1 MQSEQREHRASARGM
16 VVAPWRWATAGALAL
31 ALACGSAWAQA
42 AAPATDDAGTSQGP
56 QEQARPV
63 GSPLVPAVPAAPD
76 AGVTPA
82 VIGTTAGAT
91 ALATAGTASGA
102 PVTVRQDAV
111 VVTGARTQTRA
122 SQSLTPVDVIGG
134 AQLQQTGAANLR
146 DALVRLSPSITRE
159 SYAGDTAVLTDVL
172 SMHGLTPDHVLVLVN
187 GKRRHTTANI
197 SLDGGLNQGS
207 TGVDIST
214 IPVAL
219 IDHIEILR
227 DGAAAQYGSDAIAG
241 VINIILRRNSRG
253 GSVESSNGQT
263 YAGDGFRNNE
273 SAVAG
278 FNLGGNG
285 FLDLAADFSRQNH
298 TVRTGPDD
306 YFGRFAPGQGYAN
319 PIEGD
324 PASTRTSV
332 GFNAGYH
339 LGDSVELYGFGT
351 YAHRRGEA
359 YQNFRPGTVLPAV
372 YPNGFSPVETVNEN
386 DFSVTAGIKG
396 ENLFGFSW
404 DLSSTYGGNYE
415 SFGLLDSANTGLYSA
430 QGNTPTS
437 FHLSTVSSTQLTNN
451 LDLSRALRLPLL
463 PAPLSVSFGL
473 EQRHETYSVSPGDEA
488 SYLLGGAQALPGLAP
503 VSASRS
509 SRDVLGTYVDLSTL
523 ITPRWKIDLAG
534 RFEHYSDV
542 GDTANGKLATRY
554 QFSPALA
561 VRGSVS
567 TGFRAPSLAEENYTN
582 VNVSPASAN
591 GLLAANSG
599 AARLIGAQPLKSEK
613 STNFNLGLVLTPT
626 RDLNLAIDAYQID
639 IRDRIVEGGTASG
652 TAAIAALQ
660 AAGLSVPGSV
670 PASSVSASYFTN
682 GADTRTR
689 GLDLTGTWHTG
700 FGAYG
705 QVDWDLGVNFN
716 TTSVTRAGTT
726 ASGAPQLNAQQIAWL
741 TTSTPKNRV
750 IVGGTWH
757 RDKWA
762 VTIHETRFGP
772 TTSEETYI
780 VGPNA
785 FSTTQFLRFPN
796 AAKYTTDIEVRYD
809 LTKRFQVALGA
820 INLFDAKPSELPY
833 EAQLEGIRYDSA
845 AATIGANGGFYYARL
860 RYAF

>member
-1 MQSEQREHRASARGM
+1 MADLVARAREARARPRSSRTRDSRCGQNKGNTGEARAAWPSRLGGGRR
-16 VVAPWRWATAGALAL
+16 PAL

-63 GSPLVPAVPAAPD
+63 GSPLVPAVHAAPD

-91 ALATAGTASGA
+91 ALAPAGTASGA

-415 SFGLLDSANTGLYSA
+415 SFGLLDSANTGLYGT

-523 ITPRWKIDLAG
+523 ITPRCRRPAC
-534 RFEHYSDV
+534 RCRAACRPRPSRPATSP
-542 GDTANGKLATRY
+542 TAPT
-554 QFSPALA
+554 
-561 VRGSVS
+561 
-567 TGFRAPSLAEENYTN
+567 RAPA
-582 VNVSPASAN
+582 AS
-591 GLLAANSG
+591 
-599 AARLIGAQPLKSEK
+599 
-613 STNFNLGLVLTPT
+613 T
-626 RDLNLAIDAYQID
+626 
-639 IRDRIVEGGTASG
+639 
-652 TAAIAALQ
+652 
-660 AAGLSVPGSV
+660 
-670 PASSVSASYFTN
+670 
-682 GADTRTR
+682 
-689 GLDLTGTWHTG
+689 
-700 FGAYG
+700 
-705 QVDWDLGVNFN
+705 
-716 TTSVTRAGTT
+716 
-726 ASGAPQLNAQQIAWL
+726 
-741 TTSTPKNRV
+741 
-750 IVGGTWH
+750 
-757 RDKWA
+757 
-762 VTIHETRFGP
+762 
-772 TTSEETYI
+772 
-780 VGPNA
+780 
-785 FSTTQFLRFPN
+785 
-796 AAKYTTDIEVRYD
+796 
-809 LTKRFQVALGA
+809 
-820 INLFDAKPSELPY
+820 
-833 EAQLEGIRYDSA
+833 
-845 AATIGANGGFYYARL
+845 
-860 RYAF
+860 

>member
-16 VVAPWRWATAGALAL
+16 AVAPWRWATAGALAL
-31 ALACGSAWAQA
+31 ACGSACAQA
-42 AAPATDDAGTSQGP
+42 AAPATKDAGTSHDPQG
-56 QEQARPV
+56 QARPG
-63 GSPLVPAVPAAPD
+63 GSPLAPAVPAVHAAPD

-82 VIGTTAGAT
+82 VIVATAGTTAGAT
-91 ALATAGTASGA
+91 AGTATGA

-134 AQLQQTGAANLR
+134 AQLQQTGAANLH

-159 SYAGDTAVLTDVL
+159 SYAGDMAVLTDVL

-359 YQNFRPGTVLPAV
+359 YQNFRPGKVLPAV

-404 DLSSTYGGNYE
+404 DISSTYGGNYE
-415 SFGLLDSANTGLYSA
+415 SFGLLDSANTGLYGT

-523 ITPRWKIDLAG
+523 ITPRCRRPAC
-534 RFEHYSDV
+534 RCRAACRPRPSRPATSP
-542 GDTANGKLATRY
+542 TAPT
-554 QFSPALA
+554 
-561 VRGSVS
+561 
-567 TGFRAPSLAEENYTN
+567 RAPA
-582 VNVSPASAN
+582 AS
-591 GLLAANSG
+591 
-599 AARLIGAQPLKSEK
+599 
-613 STNFNLGLVLTPT
+613 T
-626 RDLNLAIDAYQID
+626 
-639 IRDRIVEGGTASG
+639 
-652 TAAIAALQ
+652 
-660 AAGLSVPGSV
+660 
-670 PASSVSASYFTN
+670 
-682 GADTRTR
+682 
-689 GLDLTGTWHTG
+689 
-700 FGAYG
+700 
-705 QVDWDLGVNFN
+705 
-716 TTSVTRAGTT
+716 
-726 ASGAPQLNAQQIAWL
+726 
-741 TTSTPKNRV
+741 
-750 IVGGTWH
+750 
-757 RDKWA
+757 
-762 VTIHETRFGP
+762 
-772 TTSEETYI
+772 
-780 VGPNA
+780 
-785 FSTTQFLRFPN
+785 
-796 AAKYTTDIEVRYD
+796 
-809 LTKRFQVALGA
+809 
-820 INLFDAKPSELPY
+820 
-833 EAQLEGIRYDSA
+833 
-845 AATIGANGGFYYARL
+845 
-860 RYAF
+860 

>member
-1 MQSEQREHRASARGM
+1 MA
-16 VVAPWRWATAGALAL
+16 VAPWRWATAGAL

-63 GSPLVPAVPAAPD
+63 GSPLVPAVHAAPD

-91 ALATAGTASGA
+91 ALAPAGTASGA

-473 EQRHETYSVSPGDEA
+473 AQRHETYSVSPGDEA

-750 IVGGTWH
+750 IVGGT
-757 RDKWA
+757 
-762 VTIHETRFGP
+762 
-772 TTSEETYI
+772 
-780 VGPNA
+780 
-785 FSTTQFLRFPN
+785 
-796 AAKYTTDIEVRYD
+796 
-809 LTKRFQVALGA
+809 
-820 INLFDAKPSELPY
+820 
-833 EAQLEGIRYDSA
+833 
-845 AATIGANGGFYYARL
+845 
-860 RYAF
+860 